1 MGLVILKCEKII
13 WTSLSG
19 WFAKMWDEIYCLHLN
34 ARVWK
39 LVYQVP
45 DKIRFWSMVLAYC
58 EMYASVWV
66 WTIMFE
72 RLFLRFFPLFLSASI
87 LLFTYLVVIRIWF
100 QVTWAEGGILNQ
112 YASYKLDSGVQQ
124 TTLVN
129 FQSIFSFGWYQFDV
143 VQARIASFSK
153 TSLIKAWGSLFQF
166 SCKGMGLHIH
176 EFYCACAKEV
186 QKTIKMST
194 FLVVMFAR
202 GKDQK
207 RMLP

>member
-1 MGLVILKCEKII
+1 MSSLGLVILKCEKII

-19 WFAKMWDEIYCLHLN
+19 WFTKMWDEIYCLHLN

-45 DKIRFWSMVLAYC
+45 DKIWFWSMVLAYC
-58 EMYASVWV
+58 EMYSSVWV

-72 RLFLRFFPLFLSASI
+72 RLFLRFFPLFLGASI

-112 YASYKLDSGVQQ
+112 YASYKLDSGVEQ

-129 FQSIFSFGWYQFDV
+129 FQSIFTFWLVSIWCSAGKDC
-143 VQARIASFSK
+143 
-153 TSLIKAWGSLFQF
+153 LIFQNLSYKGVGLLIPILLQRHGPSHSWILLCMCKRSSENNQNVNFF
-166 SCKGMGLHIH
+166 SC
-176 EFYCACAKEV
+176 YVC
-186 QKTIKMST
+186 
-194 FLVVMFAR
+194 
-202 GKDQK
+202 
-207 RMLP
+207 